1 MLHKIFAPMLYTRC
15 RIKNLSSILVSLE
28 HDNEMVKKIEH
39 LDLYSGIQTEEPT
52 YQELIV
58 DDFWRFLANPP
69 NNHDA
74 FAYQK
79 QVQINSDLATQLRA
93 AIIRERITF
102 PMLRSVSLGGYGDF
116 HWTSIAARRMEPT
129 LLAGFGLDNFEG
141 IPRYFLG
148 HSTIEHLCQSVNYGP
163 LALSALIYKPATP
176 LKVYTYHVRY
186 PPDACVCGQEV
197 APIIVGAI
205 NRYYFVNAFTVN
217 ESHAKIWSRSR
228 QRRKF
233 LIGAI
238 LKSLTSREMIV
249 STHTFGSYREY
260 KNYIPVDNT
269 VIELYDYIRFVKP
282 VTEDPNCSAAQRGY
296 TARACRA
303 AQPLTDI
310 QVELDNSL
318 PHEWRGKVLLKDRE
332 EAPPCT
338 ACGFDLMARWEYK
351 VSSGDM
357 TDGHGPMCAA
367 CEVYAEDYG
376 DEDDH

>member
-1 MLHKIFAPMLYTRC
+1 
-15 RIKNLSSILVSLE
+15 V
-28 HDNEMVKKIEH
+28 
-39 LDLYSGIQTEEPT
+39 
-52 YQELIV
+52 
-58 DDFWRFLANPP
+58 
-69 NNHDA
+69 

-93 AIIRERITF
+93 AIIRERTTF

-148 HSTIEHLCQSVNYGP
+148 HSTIEHICQSVDSGP

-217 ESHAKIWSRSR
+217 ESQAKIWSRSR
-228 QRRKF
+228 QRIKF

-238 LKSLTSREMIV
+238 LKSLTSRQMIV

-260 KNYIPVDNT
+260 IHRVPLDDT
-269 VIELYDYIRFVKP
+269 VIELYDYIRFVRP
-282 VTEDPNCSAAQRGY
+282 IREDDNCFEIRRGY

-303 AQPLTDI
+303 AQPLTRI
-310 QVELDNSL
+310 QTELDDSL
-318 PHEWRGKVLLKDRE
+318 PEHWKGKVFLKDRE
-332 EAPPCT
+332 DAPPCT
-338 ACGFDLMARWEYK
+338 ACGFDLMAEWEYK
-351 VSSGDM
+351 ISSRGM
-357 TDGHGPMCAA
+357 TDGGRCYDRNVDPRNPML
-367 CEVYAEDYG
+367 
-376 DEDDH
+376 